1 MTESNIGL
9 TVGPEYGGP
18 DVCCPL
24 TSSAVVACCCVEDA
38 DFIFC
43 GEEAVD
49 VESDT
54 GGDGAKP
61 TTAFY
66 QRCCCRCRCR
76 CRRSFEHNRN

>member
-1 MTESNIGL
+1 LTESNIGL

-18 DVCCPL
+18 EVCCPL

-49 VESDT
+49 VEIDT

-61 TTAFY
+61 TTAFGDIEVAIASNTTG
-66 QRCCCRCRCR
+66 R
-76 CRRSFEHNRN
+76 ENRIL